1 MSAYREM
8 SKLENSRNCLR
19 RIARHD
25 EPQFSK
31 DSIVN
36 VMEKFVKSVKVMDD
50 TILVP
55 CLLMDRQVG
64 DCTDIIPAPGKNST
78 SNQHTLEH
86 SGAHGKRNAAHS
98 KNVNEFLSS
107 SELFNLYNML
117 KVLKNDLL
125 WTGKDDSEEDEQ
137 DGICEEQRLGEME
150 NPIPAHCD
158 SNKSEA
164 TNASNSS
171 CSAATEA
178 AASRCATTNNAATT
192 NATMSNTVVTAN
204 TAVPSTT
211 QAGTTSVTATTTTN
225 TKGHN
230 RRPSNVSVA
239 SIVSTTSVCNL
250 SDAESEISQENDSGM
265 ESEGHKSD
273 NQPSSTESVSGSDD
287 TDSRAA
293 AVANSNT
300 NADKATELAKRCRR
314 HLNGLYQC
322 LEQMTEAAHYL
333 TVRYQSDISPV

>member
-36 VMEKFVKSVKVMDD
+36 VMEKFVKTVKVMDD

-64 DCTDIIPAPGKNST
+64 DSTDIIPAPGKNST
-78 SNQHTLEH
+78 ANQHTMQH
-86 SGAHGKRNAAHS
+86 SAAHGKRSAAHS
-98 KNVNEFLSS
+98 KNVHEFLNS

-117 KVLKNDLL
+117 KALKTDLL
-125 WTGKDDSEEDEQ
+125 WTGKDDSEDDECVGSEKQ
-137 DGICEEQRLGEME
+137 STAEVE
-150 NPIPAHCD
+150 NLLYSRYD
-158 SNKSEA
+158 SKASDAVSVTSSTEAVAAISRNATA
-164 TNASNSS
+164 TNLNATA
-171 CSAATEA
+171 AATAPTA
-178 AASRCATTNNAATT
+178 AATS
-192 NATMSNTVVTAN
+192 TA
-204 TAVPSTT
+204 
-211 QAGTTSVTATTTTN
+211 SV
-225 TKGHN
+225 KGHN
-230 RRPSNVSVA
+230 RCPSTASVA
-239 SIVSTTSVCNL
+239 SIVSTTSACNL
-250 SDAESEISQENDSGM
+250 SDSESEISNENDSGM
-265 ESEGHKSD
+265 ESESHKSD

-287 TDSRAA
+287 TESRAA
-293 AVANSNT
+293 AAATSSA

-314 HLNGLYQC
+314 HLNGLYHC

-333 TVRYQSDISPV
+333 TVRYQSDIGPV